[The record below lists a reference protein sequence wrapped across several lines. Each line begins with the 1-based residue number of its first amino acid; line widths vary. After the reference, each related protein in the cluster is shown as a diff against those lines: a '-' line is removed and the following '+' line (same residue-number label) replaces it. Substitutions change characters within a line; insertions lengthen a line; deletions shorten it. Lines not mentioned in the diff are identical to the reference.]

1 MIIHTENYKLYNGD
15 YISFYND
22 AIEKD
27 KAYHMILVGE
37 CGVFSPKLMQC
48 FRECRKQFEELA
60 DKYDM
65 LEASD

>member
-1 MIIHTENYKLYNGD
+1 
-15 YISFYND
+15 
-22 AIEKD
+22 
-27 KAYHMILVGE
+27 MILVGE